1 MPYCVII
8 VLKVKR
14 SVFMRLMI
22 SPSKNA
28 KSFYV
33 IKSVQKNGK
42 NTSEIVEKLGT
53 ETFIKETYGVDDA
66 EAWARSHVNEL
77 NAAEKAAK
85 DVEHFVRFS
94 TNELIPAGKELS
106 FNAGYLFL
114 QKIYSL
120 LGLPSICKKIKK
132 DNAFTY
138 DLNAILSRLVYGRI
152 LFPSSKLSCFE
163 QSKELLEQTEFD
175 LHLIYRALSV
185 LADNSDFIQA
195 ELYKRSKKLVKRN
208 TGVLFYNCTNY
219 FFELKHEDGLKQYGP
234 SKEHRPNPIVQM
246 GLFMDKSGIP
256 LAFCINPGN
265 QNEQLSLKPLEQQ
278 IMRDFELS
286 KFVVCTDAGLSSYA
300 NRRFNNFGERSFIT
314 TQSIK
319 KLKRSLK
326 EWCLDCK
333 GWQLEGSKKAYDISE
348 IEDTPENRNRIFY
361 KQMLVEGYDEERDI
375 AFDQTLIVTYS
386 LKYKLYQQTIRERQI
401 ERAKKYL
408 QHPAQYDKHSV
419 TDAKRFIKKTP
430 VTNDGEIAEKA
441 AYELNINAIEEEA
454 KYDGFYAVCTNL
466 DDDPAEIAMI
476 NHDRWEIEESFR
488 IMKSEFDARPVYLH
502 RDDRI
507 KAHFL
512 TCFISLMIYRILEK
526 QLDSS
531 FTCEEIINTLRKM
544 NVRKVGEYG
553 YIPNYTRTELT
564 DAMHDNAGFRTDNEL
579 TTPKAMAEI
588 IRRSKGL

>member
-208 TGVLFYNCTNY
+208 TGVLFYDCTNY

-286 KFVVCTDAGLSSYA
+286 KFVVCTDAGLSSDA
-300 NRRFNNFGERSFIT
+300 NRRFNNFGEISFIT

-386 LKYKLYQQTIRERQI
+386 LKYKLYLQTIRERQI

>member
-208 TGVLFYNCTNY
+208 TGVLFYDCTNY

-286 KFVVCTDAGLSSYA
+286 KFVVCTDAGLSSDA
-300 NRRFNNFGERSFIT
+300 NRRFNNFGEISFIT

-348 IEDTPENRNRIFY
+348 IEDTPEKRNRIFY

>member
-1 MPYCVII
+1 
-8 VLKVKR
+8 
-14 SVFMRLMI
+14 MRLMI

-208 TGVLFYNCTNY
+208 TGVLFYDCTNY
-219 FFELKHEDGLKQYGP
+219 FFELKLEDGLKQYGP

-286 KFVVCTDAGLSSYA
+286 KFVVCTDAGLSSDA
-300 NRRFNNFGERSFIT
+300 NRRFNNFGEISFIT

>member
-8 VLKVKR
+8 VLKVKT

-208 TGVLFYNCTNY
+208 TGVLFYDCTNY

-286 KFVVCTDAGLSSYA
+286 KFVVCTDAGLSSDA
-300 NRRFNNFGERSFIT
+300 NRRFNNFGEISFIT

-326 EWCLDCK
+326 E
-333 GWQLEGSKKAYDISE
+333 
-348 IEDTPENRNRIFY
+348 
-361 KQMLVEGYDEERDI
+361 
-375 AFDQTLIVTYS
+375 
-386 LKYKLYQQTIRERQI
+386 
-401 ERAKKYL
+401 
-408 QHPAQYDKHSV
+408 
-419 TDAKRFIKKTP
+419 
-430 VTNDGEIAEKA
+430 
-441 AYELNINAIEEEA
+441 
-454 KYDGFYAVCTNL
+454 
-466 DDDPAEIAMI
+466 
-476 NHDRWEIEESFR
+476 
-488 IMKSEFDARPVYLH
+488 
-502 RDDRI
+502 
-507 KAHFL
+507 
-512 TCFISLMIYRILEK
+512 
-526 QLDSS
+526 
-531 FTCEEIINTLRKM
+531 
-544 NVRKVGEYG
+544 
-553 YIPNYTRTELT
+553 
-564 DAMHDNAGFRTDNEL
+564 
-579 TTPKAMAEI
+579 
-588 IRRSKGL
+588 